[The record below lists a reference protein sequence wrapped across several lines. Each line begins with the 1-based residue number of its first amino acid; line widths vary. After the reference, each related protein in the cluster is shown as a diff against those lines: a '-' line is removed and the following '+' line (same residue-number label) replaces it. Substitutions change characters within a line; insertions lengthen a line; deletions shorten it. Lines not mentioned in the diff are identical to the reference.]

1 MFKRS
6 VVSCVL
12 SLLVAASA
20 HGGIIPNGDF
30 ETGDFTDWNPAAGGT
45 PGNGGVQT
53 VEFIDGS
60 YRAVI
65 KATVAAAPGVS
76 GGELLTSSNP
86 LSWGNGKVLQ
96 FDLSYEYAIDSIGAT
111 AAISVDL
118 GTSSLLI
125 LNMTQAD
132 ASPLTGS
139 SPMTTYTMPWDGSN
153 AAFDLFP
160 TVYTQN
166 PASGSVSLTVMLD
179 NVRIIPEPSTIALFA
194 TALVA
199 TPFVLA
205 RRVRRR
211 RR

>member
-6 VVSCVL
+6 VVICVL

-20 HGGIIPNGDF
+20 HGGLIPNGDF

-65 KATVAAAPGVS
+65 KTAVAEGPGGS
-76 GGELLTSSNP
+76 AGELLTSSNP
-86 LSWGNGKVLQ
+86 LNWGNGKILQ
-96 FDLSYEYAIDSIGAT
+96 FDLSYEYAINSIGGT
-111 AAISVDL
+111 VAIAVEL
-118 GTSSLLI
+118 GTSTLVI
-125 LNMTQAD
+125 LNLSQQDLT
-132 ASPLTGS
+132 PLSGS
-139 SPMTTYTMPWDGSN
+139 SSTATYSMPWDGSN

-160 TVYTQN
+160 TINAQD
-166 PASGSVSLTVMLD
+166 PGSVSLTVILD

-199 TPFVLA
+199 TPFVLV

-211 RR
+211 SR